1 MKILDLF
8 NGFFQSKMAK
18 FILKYLMWSWMK
30 TQKSS
35 SSSPRSV
42 LDALRECDCHEYYLN
57 NSYSCNCTDTAMT
70 STSDSCR
77 VETTLFRTLSWYSSN
92 GECFSVFAFRSLKM
106 RRISWCLSVYN
117 SPIRARATRSY
128 TKPTESDECVCVE
141 CCVGKIKF

>member
-1 MKILDLF
+1 MKILGLF
-8 NGFFQSKMAK
+8 CLFFNAKWPNSCSK
-18 FILKYLMWSWMK
+18 IWCEVGRRLE
-30 TQKSS
+30 KSS

-42 LDALRECDCHEYYLN
+42 LDALRECDCHSYHLN
-57 NSYSCNCTDTAMT
+57 NSHSCNCTDTAMT

-77 VETTLFRTLSWYSSN
+77 VETTLSLTQSWYSSN

-117 SPIRARATRSY
+117 SPIRARVTRSY